1 MLHVIARS
9 VATRQSLSCVILAL
23 VAGLFLTACG
33 DFHGPWEY
41 YPNEREIYTG
51 IYTYGYVQAKGSTNI
66 CFSKVYELDEAASPT
81 FAFYDSARVTVKGR
95 FDNQGNTVDTTLALV
110 PASARPNCFEGTLEG
125 ISGESYTMNA
135 YFEWDSAGHSAKT
148 TYTAEAKVP
157 KPVKVKGVNM
167 PQQDG
172 SYKWS
177 EYKGYKD
184 ENDTTPMRV
193 KYLEFPM
200 DMEFFKVALDYD
212 KSIGGVLILLTYNI
226 DDDEPLNTT
235 LNNMFK
241 GFAKKDSMGYRGI
254 SVHDPLENT
263 VKGGYSENS
272 TIAGIHMLDTLYGT
286 GMMLPLGEFYMDF
299 YSTDSAYIDY
309 VDKVKAS
316 EEDSRIIPESNIE
329 NGMGVFTG
337 IAKTRVNIF
346 VEGDGVAL
354 RHVAY
359 RNCTDKSGDN
369 SDGWDSKACRLY
381 QDVFCAGIEKWDDL
395 QSANAS
401 AYRYYA
407 DSVPHYGMETCYASQ
422 VKAAMMLDTTSWS
435 VFLPDTLNSE
445 DKSEAYGDG
454 LKRYCVA
461 NNFKSNKIA
470 DCSAL
475 KKQCMESPDKNDC
488 KEYLWLWCAD
498 RNWQLDTYEQC
509 RSALVSR
516 YYIEEQ
522 KSPVLAREV
531 ELICRQDKPA
541 ICKNW

>member
-1 MLHVIARS
+1 MSTISSWSRVMSIVVGL
-9 VATRQSLSCVILAL
+9 LLA
-23 VAGLFLTACG
+23 ACG

-66 CFSKVYELDEAASPT
+66 CFSKVYELDETASPT

-110 PASARPNCFEGTLEG
+110 PTSARPNCFEGTLEG

-316 EEDSRIIPESNIE
+316 QEDSRIIPESNIE

-401 AYRYYA
+401 AYRSYA

-475 KKQCMESPDKNDC
+475 QKECMESADKNDC

-531 ELICRQDKPA
+531 ELICKQDKPA